1 MPYDFEFQES
11 NANHTLSRQE
21 TGDAQGVVRGTY
33 TLIDKDGRQR
43 TVTYT
48 ADPVN
53 GFQAQVGGRDKNT
66 LSGDLETLT
75 RKLSAFCFIKFRSN
89 RTSQV
94 WCRTSPRAPPTTSS
108 KNPERTTAVKQKQE
122 AHSEHTPTTA

>member
-1 MPYDFEFQES
+1 MFKVLLIAALCLVAVVISAPAQDEPPMPYDFEFQES

-53 GFQAQVGGRDKNT
+53 GFQAQ
-66 LSGDLETLT
+66 
-75 RKLSAFCFIKFRSN
+75 IQSN
-89 RTSQV
+89 EPGLVSHQPAGATYNVQ
-94 WCRTSPRAPPTTSS
+94 
-108 KNPERTTAVKQKQE
+108 
-122 AHSEHTPTTA
+122 